1 MGDVGSFFVGRSI
14 YNPLTASTSTSS
26 STTATWTREQEKL
39 FETGLVIYPEGT
51 PDRWVRIAERVP
63 GKNQFEVF
71 QHYKVLVDDITEI
84 EAGNVELPNYLDVDD
99 DDPEPTTKTERKKGI
114 PWTGEEHRNFL
125 EGLRKYSKGDWRSI
139 SRFCV
144 VSRTPT
150 QVASHAQK
158 YFQHQGTKKHKKP
171 RKRPSIHDT
180 PPSVVEEANNTT
192 NCLNA
197 HAPVMM
203 HPNQQSSM
211 QKMDDPYLRGQ
222 GGSFPNIHDTPFVVA
237 EDNNKNYLNAA
248 GVVAHTPAMMHRKNQ
263 GGSFPNIGGS

>member
-1 MGDVGSFFVGRSI
+1 M
-14 YNPLTASTSTSS
+14 
-26 STTATWTREQEKL
+26 
-39 FETGLVIYPEGT
+39 
-51 PDRWVRIAERVP
+51 
-63 GKNQFEVF
+63 
-71 QHYKVLVDDITEI
+71 EI

-99 DDPEPTTKTERKKGI
+99 YDDPDQTQSETTTKTKAERKKGI
-114 PWTGEEHRNFL
+114 PWTEEEHRNFL

-203 HPNQQSSM
+203 HLISNRQCK
-211 QKMDDPYLRGQ
+211 KMDDPYLRGQ
-222 GGSFPNIHDTPFVVA
+222 EVRFQIFMT
-237 EDNNKNYLNAA
+237 LLLL
-248 GVVAHTPAMMHRKNQ
+248 
-263 GGSFPNIGGS
+263 